1 MDKLRTLFNELENMR
16 FDLQDNYRMSLKERF
31 EIVGEFVENELKD
44 AISVI
49 DQALD
54 RIQEL
59 EDELEEANEKIEE
72 LERESQ

>member
-1 MDKLRTLFNELENMR
+1 MDKLRTLFNELEAMKQ
-16 FDLQDNYRMSLKERF
+16 DLQNRYTSWSNKFD
-31 EIVGEFVENELKD
+31 IIGDFVESGLDD

-59 EDELEEANEKIEE
+59 EDELEEAQEIIDEM
-72 LERESQ
+72 EREQ

>member
-1 MDKLRTLFNELENMR
+1 MDKLRSLFNELEGMKSDINNIYTSWR
-16 FDLQDNYRMSLKERF
+16 DKFDIIGS
-31 EIVGEFVENELKD
+31 FVEDGLSD

-59 EDELEEANEKIEE
+59 EDELEEAQEKINE
-72 LERESQ
+72 LEREQ